1 MKITENRNLQI
12 LQILYSSIFC
22 TFENENYKKS
32 YSTSFVD
39 LKEFNLEK
47 NSTIRFGNLYDGQL
61 QRKKNVNC

>member
-47 NSTIRFGNLYDGQL
+47 IRLYDL
-61 QRKKNVNC
+61 EICTTANFREKKR

>member
-12 LQILYSSIFC
+12 LQILYGSIFC
-22 TFENENYKKS
+22 TFENENYEKS

-47 NSTIRFGNLYDGQL
+47 IRLYDL
-61 QRKKNVNC
+61 EICTTANFREKKR